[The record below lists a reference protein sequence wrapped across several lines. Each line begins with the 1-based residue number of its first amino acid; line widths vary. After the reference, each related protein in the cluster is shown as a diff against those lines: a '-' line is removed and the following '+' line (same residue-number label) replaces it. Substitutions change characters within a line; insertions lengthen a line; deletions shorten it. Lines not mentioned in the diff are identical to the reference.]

1 MTLNEAIAALERALG
16 IPVKREVQAR
26 VRPLAA
32 RGGRVRLLVTARAEP
47 RTPRSGSVSV
57 TAALRRLPLVLIYLG
72 GILWLSATPARD
84 LARLR
89 LSASTLDLVHIPLFV
104 GLTWVTLWS
113 LGGPPGVRV
122 ALAACL
128 GFAAVAEWL
137 QASVPGRVA
146 SLADLRANAA
156 GVLIGIAVFEGVLL
170 WARKRERL

>member
-1 MTLNEAIAALERALG
+1 MVSLKSKLAFRRSTLSRVALVPLAVAVL
-16 IPVKREVQAR
+16 ASCTDA
-26 VRPLAA
+26 VRPIGTA
-32 RGGRVRLLVTARAEP
+32 VRPE
-47 RTPRSGSVSV
+47 
-57 TAALRRLPLVLIYLG
+57 LPLVLIYLG

-84 LARLR
+84 LARLG

-128 GFAAVAEWL
+128 GFAAVGEWL
-137 QASVPGRVA
+137 KASVPGRVA